1 MTKERIEKE
10 LQKVRQQL
18 ATLQERQKDLEEQ
31 LQMTE
36 DAEKMKF
43 IEKNKISLDR
53 LILLNK
59 VSEEEIL
66 HLLKQKEQEEQT
78 RQTEREAVS
87 HEKIKLST
95 KAVLSLGLSAVLF
108 CMPAVGFALN
118 GNYAVNVHAE
128 DSKEQEAVSEEPA
141 ESTGQTEA
149 DTEQSAEGGTEESTE
164 NTTEESTENGTVSG
178 NEVTEPVC
186 TCEKK
191 CSAYDY
197 DKDCEVCA
205 ADYRD
210 CEYKTPN
217 VVININSP
225 GGWYNERATVTFTV
239 SDTAHTG
246 NFEIAMIQAKVG
258 QNGSWTD
265 VTEDKKL
272 EISENCTV
280 YVQVTDQKGNTYER
294 NRAMKCFDTTKPT
307 LNAAVSDGLLSIQ
320 VHDTDSGAKAV
331 YVNGYEFTDLTNGTL
346 NIRLQQFD
354 AGYEYF
360 TISAMDNAG
369 NMSEVYKTKNPYYKD
384 PADESDENPAEQLP
398 VNAEATKPGSATGT
412 VTEHT
417 KTDSDGNT
425 ISQTPEEQKKQA
437 FAEADAAEAAESGD
451 KEQSEQGK
459 EFYTIQTASD
469 KVFYLIIDRDGE
481 EEMVYFLTE
490 ITENDLLNTTSDNSE
505 TLPKNS
511 AALESAIPTTESALP
526 NNNTDKESEPEEDTE
541 SESTEEE
548 STEETEPEEEAGEEA
563 SPIASYIIIGILAIA
578 FIGGAYYFKVVR
590 RKKEDFIE
598 DEDEDEED
606 TEEYENED
614 EEQEDSSDDD
624 FFDDDRESDAADTT
638 E

>member
-1 MTKERIEKE
+1 MNK
-10 LQKVRQQL
+10 
-18 ATLQERQKDLEEQ
+18 
-31 LQMTE
+31 
-36 DAEKMKF
+36 KMKLRYRAAL
-43 IEKNKISLDR
+43 SLF
-53 LILLNK
+53 LSMILL
-59 VSEEEIL
+59 
-66 HLLKQKEQEEQT
+66 T
-78 RQTEREAVS
+78 
-87 HEKIKLST
+87 
-95 KAVLSLGLSAVLF
+95 
-108 CMPAVGFALN
+108 MPAVAFSMN
-118 GNYAVNVHAE
+118 GNNAIEARAEEETESSAEE
-128 DSKEQEAVSEEPA
+128 DSAGQETESAAEQETEGSTEESPG
-141 ESTGQTEA
+141 EQTE
-149 DTEQSAEGGTEESTE
+149 SGTEEETE
-164 NTTEESTENGTVSG
+164 GGTVSG
-178 NEVTEPVC
+178 NEVEPVC

-191 CSAYDY
+191 CGAYDY

-205 ADYRD
+205 ADYKD

-225 GGWYNERATVTFTV
+225 GGWHNERATVTFTV
-239 SDTAHTG
+239 TDAAHTG
-246 NFEIAMIQAKVG
+246 NFEAAKIQAKVG

-294 NRAMKCFDTTKPT
+294 SRTIRCFDTTKPT

-331 YVNGYEFTDLTNGTL
+331 YVNGYEFTELTNGTL

-398 VNAEATKPGSATGT
+398 VNAEATKSGNATAT

-417 KTDSDGNT
+417 KTDGDGNT
-425 ISQTPEEQKKQA
+425 VSQTPEEQKKQE
-437 FAEADAAEAAESGD
+437 FAKADAAEKEEKAESGD
-451 KEQSEQGK
+451 TEKKQSEQGK

-490 ITENDLLNTTSDNSE
+490 ITENDLLNATSGNSE

-511 AALESAIPTTESALP
+511 AALESAIPTEGGALP
-526 NNNTDKESEPEEDTE
+526 NNNGEFPEDQEQAEGNTEDEENAEDTE
-541 SESTEEE
+541 N
-548 STEETEPEEEAGEEA
+548 TEETEPEEKA
-563 SPIASYIIIGILAIA
+563 SEPNPMVSYILMGALAIA

-590 RKKEDFIE
+590 KKKEDFIE

-606 TEEYENED
+606 EGEYENED
-614 EEQEDSSDDD
+614 EPEDGSEDD
-624 FFDDDRESDAADTT
+624 FFDDKE
-638 E
+638 EE

>member
-1 MTKERIEKE
+1 MNK
-10 LQKVRQQL
+10 
-18 ATLQERQKDLEEQ
+18 
-31 LQMTE
+31 
-36 DAEKMKF
+36 KMKLRYRAAL
-43 IEKNKISLDR
+43 SLF
-53 LILLNK
+53 LSMILL
-59 VSEEEIL
+59 
-66 HLLKQKEQEEQT
+66 T
-78 RQTEREAVS
+78 
-87 HEKIKLST
+87 
-95 KAVLSLGLSAVLF
+95 
-108 CMPAVGFALN
+108 MPAVAFSMN
-118 GNYAVNVHAE
+118 GNNAIEARAE
-128 DSKEQEAVSEEPA
+128 EETESGAEENPAGKETESGAEESAAEQETEGSTEESPG
-141 ESTGQTEA
+141 EQTE
-149 DTEQSAEGGTEESTE
+149 SGTEEETE
-164 NTTEESTENGTVSG
+164 GGTVSG
-178 NEVTEPVC
+178 NEVEPVC

-191 CSAYDY
+191 CGAYDY

-205 ADYRD
+205 ADYKD

-225 GGWYNERATVTFTV
+225 GGWHNERATVTFTV
-239 SDTAHTG
+239 TDAAHTG
-246 NFEIAMIQAKVG
+246 NFEAAKIQAKVG

-294 NRAMKCFDTTKPT
+294 SRTIKCFDTTKPT

-331 YVNGYEFTDLTNGTL
+331 YVNGYEFTELTNGTL
-346 NIRLQQFD
+346 NVRLQQFD

-425 ISQTPEEQKKQA
+425 VSQTPQEQKKQA
-437 FAEADAAEAAESGD
+437 MAEADAAEKAESGD
-451 KEQSEQGK
+451 KDAENEKSGQGK
-459 EFYTIQTASD
+459 EFYTIQTATD

-481 EEMVYFLTE
+481 EELVYFLTE
-490 ITENDLLNTTSDNSE
+490 ITENDLLNATSDNSE

-511 AALESAIPTTESALP
+511 AALESAIPTEDGALP
-526 NNNTDKESEPEEDTE
+526 NNNGELPEDQEQAEENTEDDENVEDT
-541 SESTEEE
+541 E
-548 STEETEPEEEAGEEA
+548 STEETEPEEKA
-563 SPIASYIIIGILAIA
+563 SEPNPMVSYILMGALAIA

-590 RKKEDFIE
+590 KKKEDFIE

-606 TEEYENED
+606 EGEYENED
-614 EEQEDSSDDD
+614 EPEDGSEDD
-624 FFDDDRESDAADTT
+624 FFEDKE
-638 E
+638 EE